1 MADDSASFTFVTPE
15 ARRERPLGFESGV
28 ESDDWHFRNGPSPI
42 APRFVDQEQEETKH
56 EEWAHTH
63 FRRRNR
69 LETRLEELQ
78 KDVASL
84 TLKLRA
90 NPNRSTSLDASS
102 FLLTQAD
109 KSLDGNLSVQSK
121 KVDSGEDEKGASIWK
136 AYWQPGQYCADTT

>member
-1 MADDSASFTFVTPE
+1 MSCGRIQRKKTAGGMASEDSTSFTFVTPE
-15 ARRERPLGFESGV
+15 ARRERPFGFESDV

-42 APRFVDQEQEETKH
+42 VPRFVDEEQEETKQQP
-56 EEWAHTH
+56 EAEWDLAHSH

-84 TLKLRA
+84 TLKLRS

-102 FLLTQAD
+102 FLLTPAD
-109 KSLDGNLSVQSK
+109 KNMGNIQVKNK
-121 KVDSGEDEKGASIWK
+121 KVGG
-136 AYWQPGQYCADTT
+136 